1 MRQSKSVAV
10 EIRSRI
16 AEMLRCRMSGQIN
29 QMLRYFAPN
38 TVVHCASS
46 REGLLPPGIWEGA
59 DGLRAMTRR
68 TDENYEPLEHEILD
82 ILLDGQNA
90 VVRWRGAWRHHAT
103 GKIYMIDAAH
113 FLRWQNG
120 LVVEMHEFF
129 QPTSKSLPQCNKLS
143 SYGNLLTQRSPG
155 LDRDE
160 IERRARQL
168 VAFPSNGPEIDVILD
183 FCSPDIICDFVGN
196 PARIPYA
203 GRYVGIDALINIV
216 RAVAVDFEQSQC
228 EICEILVEE
237 GRVAG
242 RRKVEWCHRGT
253 GRRGSVDLANFVRFE
268 DGMIVEL
275 VEFRDSVT
283 LLEMRGETEIG
294 VGAHNGQSPFRT

>member
-1 MRQSKSVAV
+1 MSQSEMLAF

-16 AEMLRCRMSGQIN
+16 TQMLRCRMSGQIDR
-29 QMLRYFAPN
+29 MLRYFAPN

-59 DGLRAMTRR
+59 DALRSITRR

-82 ILLDGQNA
+82 ILVDGQNA
-90 VVRWRGAWRHHAT
+90 VVRWRGAWRRHAT

-129 QPTSKSLPQCNKLS
+129 EHASNSRPCGNKIS
-143 SYGNLLTQRSPG
+143 SYEDLLTQKSPG
-155 LDRDE
+155 FDLHE

-168 VAFPSNGPEIDVILD
+168 VGFPSNGPEIDMIVE
-183 FCSPDIICDFVGN
+183 FCSPDIICDFVGDR
-196 PARIPYA
+196 ARIPCA
-203 GRYVGIDALINIV
+203 GRHVGVDALINIV
-216 RAVAVDFEQSQC
+216 RAVAVDFEQSHC
-228 EICEILVEE
+228 EISEILVEE

-242 RRKVEWCHRGT
+242 RRKVEWRHRGT
-253 GRRGSVDLANFVRFE
+253 GRRGWVDLANFVRFE
-268 DGMIVEL
+268 DSMIVEL

-283 LLEMRGETEIG
+283 LLEMQGEMEARLG
-294 VGAHNGQSPFRT
+294 GCNV

>member
-1 MRQSKSVAV
+1 MRQSKSVAS

-29 QMLRYFAPN
+29 QMLKHFAPN

-59 DGLRAMTRR
+59 DGLRAKTRR

-82 ILLDGQNA
+82 ILVDGQNA
-90 VVRWRGAWRHHAT
+90 VVRWRGAWRHHGT
-103 GKIYMIDAAH
+103 SKIFMIDAAH

-129 QPTSKSLPQCNKLS
+129 QPTSKSLAQCNKLS
-143 SYGNLLTQRSPG
+143 SYGNLLTQKSPG

-168 VAFPSNGPEIDVILD
+168 VAFPSNGPEIDVIPD
-183 FCSPDIICDFVGN
+183 FCSPDIICDFVGT

-203 GRYVGIDALINIV
+203 GQYFGIDALINIV

-228 EICEILVEE
+228 EISEILVEE

-242 RRKVEWCHRGT
+242 RRKVEWRHRGT
-253 GRRGSVDLANFVRFE
+253 GRRGLVDLANFVRFE

-294 VGAHNGQSPFRT
+294 VGPHNVQSSFRT